1 MWNFKLLRH
10 CATVPNLFIT
20 IATIIFTATMIYS
33 QKFVFRGTRGTFI
46 LQIILMPLL
55 PDDRRSWD
63 PHTSDVCSHD

>member
-33 QKFVFRGTRGTFI
+33 QKFVFRGTRGYIYFTDYFDAI
-46 LQIILMPLL
+46 TA
-55 PDDRRSWD
+55 R
-63 PHTSDVCSHD
+63 